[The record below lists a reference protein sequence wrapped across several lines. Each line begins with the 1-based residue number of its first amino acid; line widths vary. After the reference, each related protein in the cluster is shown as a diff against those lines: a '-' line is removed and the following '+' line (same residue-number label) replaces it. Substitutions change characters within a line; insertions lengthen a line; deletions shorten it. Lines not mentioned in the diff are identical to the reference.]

1 MKPFTLPAWTK
12 SLPDNACLDSAEV
25 AKIFGYANKSNV
37 SEQVQR
43 GQIPRPDNTVT
54 KFTVFHQQR
63 MKWSVGYL
71 RKLEKENGAKSK

>member
-1 MKPFTLPAWTK
+1 MKHFTLPSWTNN
-12 SLPDNACLDSAEV
+12 LPDNACLDSAEV

-43 GQIPRPDNTVT
+43 GQIPKPDNTVT
-54 KFTVFHQQR
+54 KFTVFHRQK

-71 RKLEKENGAKSK
+71 RKLEKENEQRN